1 MKLFLALALL
11 AAPGA
16 MAVPCPADIVGPGRL
31 GKPGPPDGAVNVEDL
46 IAVLGKFGVKNP
58 PFDPVLAGKSK
69 GVIDIEDLLELLKTF
84 GKKGCTKPSTAA
96 CSAKDLQALSNAPP
110 NAPPNV
116 SPKCM
121 TCMMK
126 NAAAPNGMNKCVSFN
141 DMVAMARAEGMKKC
155 PKEVGACMADNGCY
169 NEFLAMVRTDKDPV
183 KATAS
188 SKMWDAHMCMTTIKV
203 NWVIRAYGPMTANV
217 GDTVFFTWGGNH
229 NVFLHPSGT
238 CNQRGSTLVGSRSAR
253 NGKFTFTKPG
263 KYTFACQVGS
273 HCNQGQIVTFTVGGG
288 GSAPP
293 PPPSGPAPVCANSPR
308 QACKMMCPP
317 VRISCPMGQ
326 CAMRQGNCCNFKCS
340 QAGGVVMPPTPPTPT
355 CIAGQSCGGQTMQ
368 GCGTACPKVCGQ
380 PPRMMCMRMCKRGYQ
395 CPQAGSPSG
404 MWWDA
409 RAGKCVP
416 SKGACTPMLVIG
428 RPFIVDATPM
438 MASAVQSVSS
448 DWL

>member
-16 MAVPCPADIVGPGRL
+16 MATPCPADIVGPGKQG
-31 GKPGPPDGAVNVEDL
+31 GKPGPPDGEVTVEDL
-46 IAVLGKFGVKNP
+46 IAVLGKFGIKNP
-58 PFDPVLAGKSK
+58 PFDPVSAGKSK

-84 GKKGCTKPSTAA
+84 GKKGCTKPSTG
-96 CSAKDLQALSNAPP
+96 K
-110 NAPPNV
+110 
-116 SPKCM
+116 
-121 TCMMK
+121 T
-126 NAAAPNGMNKCVSFN
+126 MN
-141 DMVAMARAEGMKKC
+141 
-155 PKEVGACMADNGCY
+155 
-169 NEFLAMVRTDKDPV
+169 
-183 KATAS
+183 
-188 SKMWDAHMCMTTIKV
+188 V
-203 NWVIRAYGPMTANV
+203 NWVIRAYGPMTAGV
-217 GDTVFFTWGGNH
+217 GDTVSFAWGGNH

-238 CNQRGSTLVGSRSAR
+238 CNQRGSTLVGSQSAR
-253 NGKFTFTKPG
+253 KGSFTFTKPG

-293 PPPSGPAPVCANSPR
+293 PSGPAPVCANSPR

-317 VRISCPMGQ
+317 VQISCPMGQ
-326 CAMRQGNCCNFKCS
+326 CAMRQGNCCSFKCS
-340 QAGGVVMPPTPPTPT
+340 QAGGVVTPPTPPTPT

-380 PPRMMCMRMCKRGYQ
+380 PPQLMCMRMCKRGYQ

-404 MWWDA
+404 TWWDA

-416 SKGACTPMLVIG
+416 SKGACTPTLVAG